1 MPPPGACNTQ
11 DILPLATGSDNL
23 ESKVEVLTHLVESLQ
38 STVESLQASDAKK
51 DSRIEEL
58 ESTVEDL
65 LAENAEIPAL
75 RKRISELERELCFYK
90 NPNTPPSQQRIKP
103 KKEVGRSKAPKKRG
117 APKGHRGATRPKPV
131 PTKHERVE
139 AKECPICGSE
149 HVRKSEKKPVKKVR
163 ADIEPPSEPVVK
175 EYECLNYECFDCGHQ
190 FTAVHSECP
199 QKGQIGLNIILN
211 IVMLTFGLRGV
222 LRKAAEHLEYVRGF
236 PITAT
241 TIHNVLRRV
250 GEACKGEYERTR
262 QLIAR
267 APYKY
272 IDETSFSVCGK
283 RFWLW
288 IFRGPDGH
296 VLIAI
301 RNSRGAKVVAEI
313 LGNIPHGT
321 GVVDGWKAYN
331 IFAQLQR
338 CWAHLLRKVD
348 HEKDASKKGKLLS
361 KRIHRK
367 FKKLKRFLDKNPPM
381 EERLRQK
388 KVWEKEMG
396 ELVSDFEKYE
406 ELHVPVTY
414 IRNGLGSWHTCVA
427 HPGMEPTNNLG
438 EQTIRESV
446 LWRKIIGCFRS
457 DEGAENYQ
465 YIASLVATW
474 RLQGKNVYGELK
486 KLLSRELCMRAA

>member
-23 ESKVEVLTHLVESLQ
+23 ESKVELLTHLVESLQ

-58 ESTVEDL
+58 ESTVEGV

-103 KKEVGRSKAPKKRG
+103 KKEVDRSKGPKKRG
-117 APKGHRGATRPKPV
+117 APKGHPGATRPTPV
-131 PTKHERVE
+131 PNRHVPVE
-139 AKECPICGSE
+139 SDHCTHCGSGNIE
-149 HVRKSEKKPVKKVR
+149 ELEGETEVKVR
-163 ADIEPPSEPVVK
+163 EDIETPSEPIVTA
-175 EYECLNYECFDCGHQ
+175 YECNKYRCRDCGHE
-190 FTAVHSECP
+190 FTAAHPECP
-199 QKGQIGLNIILN
+199 QDGRLGLNVILN
-211 IVMLTFGLRGV
+211 IVMLTYALRGV
-222 LRKAAEHLEYVRGF
+222 LRKAAEHIQSVHGF

-250 GEACKGEYERTR
+250 GEACKGEYERTK
-262 QLIAR
+262 QLIAQ

-272 IDETSFSVCGK
+272 VDETSFSVLGK
-283 RFWLW
+283 RWWLW
-288 IFRGPDGH
+288 IFRDPDGH
-296 VLIAI
+296 VLFAL
-301 RNSRGAKVVAEI
+301 RDSRGAKVVAEI
-313 LGNIPHGT
+313 LGKIPNGI
-321 GVVDGWKAYN
+321 GVTDGWKAYN
-331 IFAQLQR
+331 IFLQLQR

-367 FKKLKRFLDKNPPM
+367 FKKLRRFLDKDPPM

-388 KVWEKEMG
+388 EVWESEM
-396 ELVSDFEKYE
+396 EEIVSEFEKYK

-414 IRNGLGSWHTCVA
+414 IRNGLGSWYTCVA

-438 EQTIRESV
+438 EQAVREGV

-474 RLQGKNVYGELK
+474 RFQGKNVYGELK
-486 KLLSRELCMRAA
+486 ELLSRELCMRAA